1 MADGPGTVPHARVA
15 PGGVCGTLHG
25 EPLAESMRLGV
36 RTWGNAPDGATTLLV
51 GTYLLD
57 GEIGRRLLDALPPL
71 IIPPGRPLRPAAEAV
86 RGRDRPG
93 RTGSGRRPGPVL
105 DRLLDLLLIA
115 VLRTCFAR
123 PGAAAPRLVRGPGRP
138 GRRPGAERH
147 LQDEPSRPW
156 TVASPAARTG
166 VSRAGLAGS

>member
-71 IIPPGRPLRPAAEAV
+71 IIPPGDRCGPLLKLFEAETA
-86 RGRDRPG
+86 
-93 RTGSGRRPGPVL
+93 
-105 DRLLDLLLIA
+105 
-115 VLRTCFAR
+115 
-123 PGAAAPRLVRGPGRP
+123 
-138 GRRPGAERH
+138 
-147 LQDEPSRPW
+147 QDEPGQGVVLDPSW
-156 TVASPAARTG
+156 TACWTCC
-166 VSRAGLAGS
+166 